1 MWYNKDQI
9 CETKPG
15 KRVSPSKG
23 AGILDTVASTGADL
37 LIHHG
42 IPWLGKKAVEM
53 GRYYGSEA
61 LRNPKLQKK
70 AIDYALDQL
79 NPMIQNVGSQAFNQL
94 STKIRPK
101 KKYKTNRK
109 DLDGGSLDIH
119 NAILKVAPK
128 KGFVMPGHR
137 YTGPGNPLDKQLK
150 YNPNTGKILQ
160 IYEEPTGR
168 TDAVSMQ
175 HDVDYSVCGNKPKSD
190 QIKCKN
196 EADRKMV
203 KALDSIPWKERQW
216 GHTVAR
222 NAIAAKTKLGL
233 GVKKRKTKNVKS
245 RRVKKKNWQKKLADE
260 LHKPIKRNFTR
271 RRVIVNHIDEIWCS
285 DLVEMQQFSKWNKGY
300 RYLLMVLDVFSKYGW
315 IVPLKD
321 KKGETVTEAFKTIL
335 KEGRKPQY
343 LWVDKGKEY
352 HNKHVKEL
360 LDKNK
365 ITLYSTENEEKSS
378 VCKRWNRTIKS
389 KMWKQFTVQGNT
401 MYLDMLPKLVEQY
414 NNTKHSSI
422 KMTPVEASKKKNEG
436 LVYFNLYGDMET
448 LKQKPKFKIGDKVR
462 ISKYKRN
469 VFDKGYTPNW
479 TEEVFTVDKIQYTNP
494 ITYKLKD
501 LRGEDIQG
509 SFYELE
515 LLEAKQDVFRIDKII
530 RRDYKKKQALV
541 SWKGYSDDF
550 NSWIPI
556 KDLKN
561 L

>member
-79 NPMIQNVGSQAFNQL
+79 NPMIQNVGSQALDQL

-101 KKYKTNRK
+101 KNYKTNRK
-109 DLDGGSLDIH
+109 DLDGGGVDIH

-150 YNPNTGKILQ
+150 YNPNTGQILE

-222 NAIAAKTKLGL
+222 NAIAAKAKLGL
-233 GVKKRKTKNVKS
+233 GVKKKED
-245 RRVKKKNWQKKLADE
+245 KKRQKPSSEEKNWQKQLADE

-271 RRVIVNHIDEIWCS
+271 RRVVVNHIDEIWCS

-343 LWVDKGKEY
+343 LWVDKGKEF
-352 HNKHVKEL
+352 HNKQVKEL

-378 VCKRWNRTIKS
+378 VCERWNRTIKS

-401 MYLDMLPKLVEQY
+401 MYLDMLPKLVKQY

-422 KMTPVEASKKKNEG
+422 KMTPIEASKKKNEG
-436 LVYFNLYGDMET
+436 VVYFNLYGDMET

-501 LRGEDIQG
+501 LNNEEIKG
-509 SFYELE
+509 SFYEPE

-561 L
+561 I